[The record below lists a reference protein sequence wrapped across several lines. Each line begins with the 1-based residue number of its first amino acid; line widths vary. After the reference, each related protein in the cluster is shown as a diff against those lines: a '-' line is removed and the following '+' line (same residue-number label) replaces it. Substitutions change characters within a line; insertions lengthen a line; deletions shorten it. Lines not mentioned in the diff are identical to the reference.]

1 MIIVSADGNYHITT
15 MTKATLF
22 ANGLV
27 KWEPPAIF
35 KVRIIIC
42 REREGNNRDNLH
54 LFSPRVILMFAT
66 SLSMNKLVGSN
77 LAPGLL
83 TVFR

>member
-1 MIIVSADGNYHITT
+1 

-35 KVRIIIC
+35 KVRMIIS
-42 REREGNNRDNLH
+42 RERQGNNLLH
-54 LFSPRVILMFAT
+54 LSPRVILMFAT

-77 LAPGLL
+77 SAPGLL